1 MMFFTRISVVEHWSY
16 LNPERR
22 ERRRI
27 LEIGPMIPHVSKQT
41 NFEMTAVESSRGQNG
56 DKKHLIAN
64 TRSDELSII
73 SIPNRAEVARL

>member
-1 MMFFTRISVVEHWSY
+1 
-16 LNPERR
+16 
-22 ERRRI
+22 
-27 LEIGPMIPHVSKQT
+27 MIPHVSKQT

-73 SIPNRAEVARL
+73 SSPTAPKLRGCRSGMARAHHRR